1 MGTKDGRGVFI
12 HRSLM
17 SVCAKFTPRSSS
29 IADHAGMKR
38 VRGDTGPR
46 PLDTN
51 TIWRQIGFVA
61 IGAIALVWLGSRAIG
76 G

>member
-1 MGTKDGRGVFI
+1 
-12 HRSLM
+12 
-17 SVCAKFTPRSSS
+17 
-29 IADHAGMKR
+29 MKR